1 MGSGKSVSIRLIVTC
16 NGCADVSISGIL
28 EERPHN
34 VKRYL
39 FRGELSLLS
48 ARIKLVVMAALL
60 CLALGATI
68 FCAVQTVQ
76 AIQRFR
82 QDEALAMAGD
92 VRTIRPWMTIP
103 YISRVY
109 HVPESYL
116 YNWLNISNP
125 PAMHR
130 ISLRSLAI
138 RYRRPLDNLI
148 SDVQNAIKTYRKEHP
163 PQHSFVNRYP
173 VELPTPERRKT

>member
-1 MGSGKSVSIRLIVTC
+1 M
-16 NGCADVSISGIL
+16 
-28 EERPHN
+28 
-34 VKRYL
+34 L
-39 FRGELSLLS
+39 FRGELLLLS

-68 FCAVQTVQ
+68 FCAAQTVQ
-76 AIQRFR
+76 AIQRFQ
-82 QDEALAMAGD
+82 QDQALTMAGD
-92 VRTIRPWMTIP
+92 VRTIRPWMTVP

-116 YNWLNISNP
+116 YNWLNIPNP

-130 ISLRSLAI
+130 ISLHSLAV
-138 RYRRPLDNLI
+138 RYHRSLDNLI

-163 PQHSFVNRYP
+163 PHHSFANWHAN
-173 VELPTPERRKT
+173 ELPTLERRKT